1 VLMLSMPWST
11 LRLRYSLASIC
22 SGVLLL
28 LLTLPVAAQGNS
40 AIAQQFQAND
50 PDITAASLVSIV
62 QNTSNTVEL
71 SKAGQGD
78 RLAGVVSNE
87 SLIQF
92 SDSGSSGVQ
101 VVTSGLTMALVS
113 NLNGDVMAGD
123 KITVSPIEG
132 VGMRA
137 AEPATIVGTAQT
149 DLISAQ
155 SETKTIKNSAGEDVQ
170 VRIGLIQVQVGVAFY
185 TPDTAKDSSIVP
197 SFLQELANK
206 VRGRDVSP
214 VRVLIAMLILLLLFL
229 SVTVLLY
236 SSIRSSIIS
245 IGRNPLS
252 QSAVRKSLLQVG
264 LTVIAILVFAVA
276 TIYLVL
282 VA

>member
-1 VLMLSMPWST
+1 MLMLSMPWST
-11 LRLRYSLASIC
+11 LRLRSLLVSIC

-28 LLTLPVAAQGNS
+28 FLTLPVAAQGNS

-71 SKAGQGD
+71 SKAEQGD

-87 SLIQF
+87 SLIQL

-113 NLNGDVMAGD
+113 DLNGDVIAGD

-137 AEPATIVGTAQT
+137 TEPATIVGTAQT
-149 DLISAQ
+149 DLVSAQ
-155 SETKTIKNSAGEDVQ
+155 SETRTIKDSTGKDVK
-170 VRIGLIQVQVGVAFY
+170 VRIGLIQVQVGIAFY
-185 TPDTAKDSSIVP
+185 NPDTAKDSSIVP
-197 SFLQELANK
+197 PFLQELANK
-206 VRGRDVSP
+206 VGGRDVSP
-214 VRVLIAMLILLLLFL
+214 IRVLVAMLILLLLFL

-264 LTVIAILVFAVA
+264 LTVIALLVFTVA
-276 TIYLVL
+276 AIYLVL

>member
-1 VLMLSMPWST
+1 MLMLSMPWST
-11 LRLRYSLASIC
+11 LRLRYLLASIC

-28 LLTLPVAAQGNS
+28 FLTLPAAAQGNS
-40 AIAQQFQAND
+40 AIAQQFQAKD
-50 PDITAASLVSIV
+50 SGITAASLVSIV

-71 SKAGQGD
+71 SKAQQGD
-78 RLAGVVSNE
+78 HLAGVVSNE
-87 SLIQF
+87 SLIQL
-92 SDSGSSGVQ
+92 SDSGSGVQ
-101 VVTSGLTMALVS
+101 VVTSGLTMALVTD
-113 NLNGDVMAGD
+113 LNGDVMAGD

-137 AEPATIVGTAQT
+137 TEPATIVGTAQT
-149 DLISAQ
+149 DLVSAQ
-155 SETKTIKNSAGEDVQ
+155 AETRTIKDSAGKDVR
-170 VRIGLIQVQVGVAFY
+170 VRIGLVQVQVGVAFY

-197 SFLQELANK
+197 TFLQELANK
-206 VRGRDVSP
+206 VGGRDVSP
-214 VRVLIAMLILLLLFL
+214 VRVLVAMLILLLLFL

-276 TIYLVL
+276 AIYLVL